1 MSIPRWYKLRTR
13 LRLIIMA
20 GAGAGMLLLAAVFL
34 VYTVNLLASKR
45 DQQVQAE
52 LGVLATNIAAS
63 IIFEHESSARELLQ
77 GLVVD
82 SDILF
87 VEVQKLNGDFELTEF
102 FNLEY
107 QPWLNEFRQAA
118 MHLYKKNPP
127 KKIRHQ
133 TTKNNNESYFIVELI
148 LPKTAL
154 NPSTVENNIDLFVHS
169 VVIDGEEIALI
180 KAYVSRSELRQ
191 QVLQTVALA
200 ILVFVVVGIFI
211 FAVSHRLQQSITS
224 PIEKLSLISR
234 RVTQD
239 GDYTLRADIVRK
251 DELGELAQAF
261 NRMLDQIEQRDLM
274 LEKTVQ
280 QRTFELERLANE
292 FRYRAFHDSLT
303 GLPNRALLAERFA
316 IILAHA
322 KRHKKIFALFLMDL
336 DNFKNINDTL
346 GHDVGDELLVIIAD
360 RLTKT
365 LRDEDFICRLGGDEF
380 LIITENLPSQA
391 SSCRIAEKLFGM
403 IATPILINGKHL
415 NITMSLGGALYPDH
429 GCDMTTLK
437 RAADIAMYASK
448 DLGKNQFKLFENSME
463 VTAKHRLM
471 VQNDLRGALQNGD
484 VKLYFQPQVNAK
496 THELYGCEVL
506 VRWYHEKHGLLYP
519 DVFIPYAEESGLVKL
534 VDYYVLDMACK
545 QAMIWLQQGKS
556 MVVSINLSG
565 LHFRNHDIV
574 NKVKIALA
582 RYQLPARYLGVE
594 LTEAVLIADS
604 AIATQVVT
612 ELKALGIRISLDDFG
627 VGYSSLNYLRT
638 LPLDVVKLD
647 KSFVQSILVN
657 SQDQR
662 LTEGIL
668 KLAAG
673 LGLHVVAEGVESKE
687 HMDYL
692 VSINCHVMQGYYFLP
707 PRAKEDFERWCDHW
721 LAAVD
726 G

>member
-1 MSIPRWYKLRTR
+1 MRIARWHKLRTR

-20 GAGAGMLLLAAVFL
+20 GAGVGMLLLAVVFL
-34 VYTVNLLASKR
+34 AYTVNLLSSKR
-45 DQQVQAE
+45 NQQVHAE

-63 IIFEHESSARELLQ
+63 IVFEHESSARELLQ
-77 GLVVD
+77 GLAVD

-87 VEVQKLNGDFELTEF
+87 VELKKLNADFELTEVF
-102 FNLEY
+102 KTEY
-107 QPWLNEFRQAA
+107 QAWLKEYRQAL
-118 MHLYKKNPP
+118 MNVDTQKNFAKAYAKTP
-127 KKIRHQ
+127 KFS
-133 TTKNNNESYFIVELI
+133 NGSYFVVGIT
-148 LPKTAL
+148 LPNAVIKNAKI
-154 NPSTVENNIDLFVHS
+154 EKNIDLFVHG
-169 VVIDGEEIALI
+169 VMVDGEEIAFV
-180 KAYVSRSELRQ
+180 KAYVSRNELHQ
-191 QVLQTVALA
+191 QVTKTFALA
-200 ILVFVVVGIFI
+200 VFI
-211 FAVSHRLQQSITS
+211 FMAVGAFIFLISHKLQQSITF

-239 GDYTLRADIVRK
+239 GDYALRSDIVRN
-251 DELGELAQAF
+251 DEIGELALAF

-280 QRTFELERLANE
+280 QRTAELERLANE

-303 GLPNRALLAERFA
+303 GLPNRALLAERFTT
-316 IILAHA
+316 ILAHA
-322 KRHKKIFALFLMDL
+322 KRHQKIFALFLMDL

-360 RLTKT
+360 RLTTT

-391 SSCRIAEKLFGM
+391 SSNRIAEKLFGM
-403 IATPILINGKHL
+403 IAAPLLINGKHL
-415 NITMSLGGALYPDH
+415 NVTMSLGGALYPEH
-429 GCDMTTLK
+429 GSDMTTLK

-448 DLGKNQFKLFENSME
+448 DSGRNQFKLFENSME

-471 VQNDLRGALQNGD
+471 VQNDLRGALKNGD
-484 VKLYFQPQVNAK
+484 VKLFFQPQVNAK

-519 DVFIPYAEESGLVKL
+519 DVFIPYAEESGLVQL

-545 QAMIWLQQGKS
+545 QGMEWLQEGRA

-574 NKVKIALA
+574 GKVKDALA
-582 RYQLPARYLGVE
+582 RHQFPAQYLGVE

-604 AIATQVVT
+604 AVATQVVT
-612 ELKALGIRISLDDFG
+612 ELKAIGLRISLDDFG

-668 KLAAG
+668 KLAAS
-673 LGLHVVAEGVESKE
+673 LNLHVVAEGVEEKDQ
-687 HMDYL
+687 MDYL
-692 VSINCHVMQGYYFLP
+692 LGINCAVMQGYYFLP
-707 PRAKEDFERWCDHW
+707 PRAKEEFERWCDHW
-721 LAAVD
+721 LANV
-726 G
+726 